1 MAEIIGGSSDHKTFA
16 PLSHGQTLQVCQH
29 LQALI
34 TQLQSQ
40 HNELRRD
47 LKQTNDNVGALRAGL
62 GNTNAAVHT
71 VQENMQNMNT
81 MMDGVKKELGRTN
94 VNVQKLQV
102 GLEMTNENV
111 SALREASKV
120 TNTNIQELRTAN
132 AEGIRQLGVL
142 REDVEKNCHGEI
154 NELKDKLSKTNLELT
169 TTRDDLEATK
179 NKFHEFKDGMRRID
193 VQGVKDDL
201 AKTNTV
207 VHMLEQRICEGQ
219 LNLKATRQNL
229 EETNSV
235 TLKIH
240 EDHEN
245 TKAQLNDCSGGL
257 KRCSAHVKSLI
268 EGHEHLTVKMSNA
281 ESKLEST
288 AAGLGYQRGVLDQ
301 TNSNVRSL
309 RENYDM
315 ANATMRALQTHL
327 EDTYALCQALKA
339 GLKET
344 NSIVLPNLSMD
355 NVSALSMG
363 GNPQHIKFPESQGT
377 MPSPAKGKPYVN
389 KATAAAGKMSA
400 RNNRIF

>member
-1 MAEIIGGSSDHKTFA
+1 MAEILHGSSEHKTFA
-16 PLSHGQTLQVCQH
+16 PLSHGQTLSVCQH

-40 HNELRRD
+40 YNELRRD
-47 LKQTNDNVGALRAGL
+47 LKQTDDNVGALRAGL

-71 VQENMQNMNT
+71 NQENMQAMGAVI
-81 MMDGVKKELGRTN
+81 DGMKKDMGRTN

-111 SALREASKV
+111 AALREGAKV

-132 AEGIRQLGVL
+132 ADNVRHIGLL
-142 REDVEKNCHGEI
+142 REDVEKNVHGEI
-154 NELKDKLSKTNLELT
+154 STLKDNLSKTNLALT
-169 TTRDDLEATK
+169 NCRDDLEATK
-179 NKFHEFKDGMRRID
+179 NKFNEFKEGLRKVD

-207 VHMLEQRICEGQ
+207 VAMLEQRIHEGQ

-245 TKAQLNDCSGGL
+245 TKAQLGDCMGGL
-257 KRCSAHVKSLI
+257 KKCSAHVKQLH
-268 EGHEHLTVKMSNA
+268 EGHENLFVKMSNT

-288 AAGLGYQRGVLDQ
+288 VAGLGHQRQVLDQ
-301 TNSNVRSL
+301 TNSNVRAL

-315 ANATMRALQTHL
+315 VNSTTRALQAHL
-327 EDTYALCQALKA
+327 EDTYALAQAVKA

-344 NSIVLPNLSMD
+344 NSVVLPNLSMD

-363 GNPQHIKFPESQGT
+363 GNPQHIKFPETSVQGA
-377 MPSPAKGKPYVN
+377 SPAKGKPYVSKGN
-389 KATAAAGKMSA
+389 GGKMSG